1 MTFKEKV
8 ENLIKEKIKFYKD
21 NRDHILRDYTDEKEL
36 AKEYESRQLLELLQN
51 VDDTGSKKAQIT
63 WDKENNTIAIAN
75 MGESFSASG
84 IKSIMLG
91 HFSTK
96 IKPHF
101 IGNKG
106 LGFRSL
112 LNWAEA
118 IYIYSNESKVT
129 FSDKNAKT
137 VFEETLALTEE
148 QKKELRQAKGL
159 KDTANP
165 FPVLAIPTI
174 KEDTSNNEWKTI
186 VEIKYKTTAEDSI
199 KKQVNELCGEL
210 LLFLNNI
217 ETLVIRISGEAEQTY
232 TSNRLE
238 KEDYSEITINET
250 SWKVFTKEKPLP
262 DKLQDKEKSDPQKY
276 QIKVAF
282 QEDLSDRYYKLF
294 NYFPTKVSV
303 SLPCIIHGTFEL
315 NSSRDYLNDSDVNIF
330 ILKKLRK
337 LLKKCAVH
345 LTSKKVDWRPFK
357 LLTPVEKS
365 TDSALVADFYTK
377 IDELK
382 KITKVYP
389 AISDNYIPLNKAI
402 YYNNDFNLFFKENFK
417 ETLPDLIFPLEDG
430 IINEFKND
438 TYKKE
443 YLVKQIDELSYK
455 GITIEQ
461 RAQLII
467 LLNEVHKSDT
477 TEELF
482 SLLINQKKKGVI
494 PKTTTTFTPVKRAK
508 EEFEIPDEVKVDFI
522 NTELYDAIL
531 IKIKDGF
538 DKKEPESR
546 EFQRA
551 IKNVVNIQ
559 PYDSNNV
566 IDKVITGTRQEI
578 ESAKTENDKRVLV
591 KEMVKAL
598 YINFPNIDNQLE
610 VLKTEVPLLNKNNE
624 VTSADALFL
633 SETYPSGEITAIIFE
648 DFYEDDDYILP
659 LNEWG
664 LIVDNTQEIE
674 TFFLWLGVHK
684 YIKIGKKSLA
694 NNWAEN
700 EYLETVFSK
709 DVIKPDNFDI
719 SRISRES
726 EVSFISDFNLIKEI
740 DVNKLLLLVLKDA
753 FLRKQLEN
761 NEEHLHWFYVTKK
774 PFVSTQVS
782 YVKYQFL
789 KHKIFTSYI
798 IQDANETL
806 KSIVNKDV
814 FIDYAWLKQYGY
826 DSSTVNSI
834 LIQLGAKD
842 TIETLHPELLYKVL
856 LDLPSQFDRA
866 KPKGV
871 QNLYKVVVEALEE
884 QDEKHGL
891 KIERPK
897 GLELY
902 AKKNG
907 ENVLLPASEIYY
919 ANNSVLPKKI
929 EKSIPILNYPKRG
942 GQDKLEKYL
951 GIQIINPSHLVL
963 NDDYKVDTEID
974 NEFQKF
980 LEQLKP
986 SLLAYRLFSKSL
998 KKEISAKEAIQQN
1011 VNYLKNT
1018 SIKLVKIA
1026 TYTYNNE
1033 ERIPLENYDFVIF
1046 KETYY
1051 IKVPQYNSLKEL
1063 LKESDFSDAFAE
1075 IMSIQFKVTDLKND
1089 FRFLIRNDIKDT
1101 MHLIKK
1107 DFDEENLSI
1116 VHSFFGISAI
1126 EINFWKPIFEDK
1138 GIPLKEEFTKQE
1150 ELINYIEEKLTI
1162 EIPNTYNQFN
1172 FEECDNEQTYLFIK
1186 YLTVELGSSVEQIYP
1201 QGIDKWHI
1209 ERLRN
1214 VREDSEKG
1222 ITGSLWHWL
1231 DKNKSEQKYFLKY
1244 IDKFKLEPLDRFLN
1258 NQSKFTLMIDYKK
1271 VLLDFVKKELPITL
1285 QKNNSKDANIENNYK
1300 SLLLDYHFDENE
1312 MHDEVRSLLYFKDN
1326 KEVIEKYLIENTKEN
1341 GTINEDDTEDDE
1353 ALLDLIDA
1361 SLIKSGIKTKSS
1373 KKKKKKKTRKTH
1385 NKKDDDAKVIS
1396 GKVAEQKALSSF
1408 KHNYGDENV
1417 KWVSGY
1423 SDTPDRN
1430 DDLQYDI
1437 TYKDEN
1443 DIWKQVEVKALS
1455 KNNSF
1460 ILTQSEKEH
1469 GIEESSIYEFAL
1481 VSTKGIYRVYSP
1493 FSFKTTENFESNNSF
1508 KAEPKDYTLYFKL
1521 KEK

>member
-1 MTFKEKV
+1 MTFKEEI
-8 ENLIKEKIKFYKD
+8 ENLIREKTKYYRE
-21 NRDHILRDYTDEKEL
+21 NRDYIIRDYNDEKEL

-106 LGFRSL
+106 LGFRSV
-112 LNWAEA
+112 LNWAES
-118 IYIYSNESKVT
+118 IHIYSNENKVT

-137 VFEETLALTEE
+137 VFEETLELTEL

-159 KDTANP
+159 KSSAIP

-174 KEDTSNNEWKTI
+174 KEYTSNNDWKTI
-186 VEIKYKTTAEDSI
+186 VEVKYKSTAEDSI
-199 KKQVNELCGEL
+199 KKQVNELCAEL

-217 ETLVIRISGEAEQTY
+217 ETLVISISGEAEQSY
-232 TSNRLE
+232 TSKRKE
-238 KEDYSEITINET
+238 KEDYCEITINEK

-262 DKLQDKEKSDPQKY
+262 DKLQDKEKSDLQKY

-303 SLPCIIHGTFEL
+303 SLPCIIHCTFEL
-315 NSSRDYLNDSDVNIF
+315 NSSRDYLNPSDVNIF
-330 ILKKLRK
+330 IFKKLRK

-345 LTSKKVDWRPFK
+345 LTKKQVDWRPFK
-357 LLTPVEKS
+357 LLTPIEKS
-365 TDSALVADFYTK
+365 TDSDLVADFYTK
-377 IDELK
+377 IDKLK
-382 KITKVYP
+382 KETKVYP
-389 AISDNYIPLNKAI
+389 AINDNYIPLNKAI
-402 YYNNDFNLFFKENFK
+402 YYNNEFNLFFKENFK

-430 IINEFKND
+430 IVNEFKND

-443 YLVKQIDELSYK
+443 YLVEQIDTLSQTDLSIK
-455 GITIEQ
+455 Q

-467 LLNEVHKSDT
+467 YLKEIHTSET
-477 TEELF
+477 SEELF
-482 SLLINQKKKGVI
+482 SLLINQKNKAVI
-494 PKTTTTFTPVKRAK
+494 SKITTTFTPVKRAK
-508 EEFEIPDEVKVDFI
+508 AEFEIPDEVKVDFI

-578 ESAKTENDKRVLV
+578 ASAKTENDKRVLV

-610 VLKTEVPLLNKNNE
+610 VLKTEVPLLNINNE
-624 VTSADALFL
+624 IFSSDNLFL
-633 SETYPSGEITAIIFE
+633 SETYPSGDTTRTIFE
-648 DFYEDDDYILP
+648 GIYEDEVYLLP
-659 LNEWG
+659 INEWG
-664 LIVDNTQEIE
+664 IEVESAQEIE
-674 TFFLWLGVHK
+674 TFFLWLGVNK
-684 YIKIGKKSLA
+684 YIKIGKKSLE

-700 EYLETVFSK
+700 EYIETVFSK
-709 DVIKPDNFDI
+709 GLTKPDNFDI

-726 EVSFISDFNLIKEI
+726 VVSFISDFNLIKEI
-740 DVNKLLLLVLKDA
+740 DVSKLLLLVLKDS
-753 FLRKQLEN
+753 FLKKQLEN
-761 NEEHLHWFYVTKK
+761 NEEHLYW
-774 PFVSTQVS
+774 S
-782 YVKYQFL
+782 YVKAKPAISTTISYIQFQFL
-789 KHKIFTSYI
+789 KYKIFTSYI
-798 IQDANETL
+798 IQDTNETL
-806 KSIVNKDV
+806 KSIVNKGV
-814 FIDYAWLKQYGY
+814 FIDYTWLKQYGF
-826 DSSTVNSI
+826 DSNTVNSI

-856 LDLPSQFDRA
+856 LDLPSQFDNT

-884 QDEKHGL
+884 QDLNHDL
-891 KIERPK
+891 KIEIPE
-897 GLELY
+897 GLDLY
-902 AKKNG
+902 AKKDG
-907 ENVLLPASEIYY
+907 ETVLLPASEVYY

-929 EKSIPILNYPKRG
+929 EKSIPILNYPKRS
-942 GQDKLEKYL
+942 GQEKLEKYL

-963 NDDYKVDTEID
+963 NDDFKVCLEID
-974 NEFQKF
+974 TDFEKL

-986 SLLAYRLFSKSL
+986 ALLAYRLFSKSL
-998 KKEISAKEAIQQN
+998 KKEIATKKAIQQN
-1011 VNYLKNT
+1011 VDLLKST
-1018 SIKLVKIA
+1018 SIKLVEKA

-1046 KETYY
+1046 KGAYY
-1051 IKVPQYNSLKEL
+1051 VKVPQFDNLREL
-1063 LKESDFSDAFAE
+1063 LKESDFSDTFAE
-1075 IMSIQFKVTDLKND
+1075 IMSIQFKITDLKND

-1116 VHSFFGISAI
+1116 VHSFFGVSAI
-1126 EINFWKPIFEDK
+1126 EMNFWKPIFEQED
-1138 GIPLKEEFTKQE
+1138 IVLKVEITKQE
-1150 ELINYIEEKLTI
+1150 ELIHYIEETLKI

-1172 FEECDNEQTYLFIK
+1172 FEECDNVHTYNFIK
-1186 YLTVELGSSVEQIYP
+1186 YLTKKLGSNVEQIYP
-1201 QGIDKWHI
+1201 QGIEKWHI

-1214 VREDSEKG
+1214 VREDSEKE
-1222 ITGSLWHWL
+1222 ITDSLWHWL
-1231 DKNKSEQKYFLKY
+1231 DKNKREQKYFLKY
-1244 IDKFKLEPLDRFLN
+1244 IDKFKLEPLDHFFN
-1258 NQSKFTLMIDYKK
+1258 NQSRFTLMIDYKK
-1271 VLLDFVKKELPITL
+1271 VLLDFVKKELPITF
-1285 QKNNSKDANIENNYK
+1285 QKNNITDANIENNYK

-1312 MHDEVRSLLYFKDN
+1312 MHDEVRSLLYFEDN
-1326 KEVIEKYLIENTKEN
+1326 KEVIEEYLIANTKEN
-1341 GTINEDDTEDDE
+1341 GTTNEDETEEDE
-1353 ALLDLIDA
+1353 TLLDLIDA
-1361 SLIKSGIKTKSS
+1361 SLIKSDKKTKSP

-1385 NKKDDDAKVIS
+1385 SKKDDDAKVIS

-1469 GIEESSIYEFAL
+1469 GIEESNIYEFAL

-1493 FSFKTTENFESNNSF
+1493 FSFETTENFESNNSF
-1508 KAEPKDYTLYFKL
+1508 KAEPKDYTLHFKL